1 MTPAGFTIILV
12 CHLQWR
18 RLYRAR
24 GTCSHFY
31 KYLGTGG
38 GTRPHTRAFFAPG
51 PNWGTSV
58 SQITWFMYHLR

>member
-1 MTPAGFTIILV
+1 MTPEGFTIILV

-31 KYLGTGG
+31 K
-38 GTRPHTRAFFAPG
+38 
-51 PNWGTSV
+51 
-58 SQITWFMYHLR
+58 